1 MSSSITQCPGCYTRF
16 RVTTEQLTAHNGIVR
31 CGLCSAI
38 FNATE
43 HLQDDEPS
51 PQLTLPIAHPDDDG
65 IEATREIEV
74 VSDVANI
81 VEIQTTPAISGAD
94 ELETLFQQ
102 IAADES
108 THTEQ
113 TKPERKA
120 RVWPWLV
127 GAFLLLL
134 VWVAQIAYYLR
145 VDIAAQLPGLKPA
158 LISYCDLLKCTVPL
172 PQKVELMSI
181 ESSDLDADPVQPSV
195 VNLSATLHNRAEYA
209 QEYPNIELS
218 LTDIQDKI
226 LARRVFK
233 PAEYLK
239 AGEEEKS
246 GLASNREMNI
256 KLHLDTADL
265 KPVGYKLL
273 LFYTRQ

>member
-1 MSSSITQCPGCYTRF
+1 
-16 RVTTEQLTAHNGIVR
+16 VR

-51 PQLTLPIAHPDDDG
+51 PQLTLPIAHPENDRT
-65 IEATREIEV
+65 ETTQEIEV
-74 VSDVANI
+74 ISDVANTVEPQASRAI
-81 VEIQTTPAISGAD
+81 VGSD

-108 THTEQ
+108 AQTEHP
-113 TKPERKA
+113 KPERKA
-120 RVWPWLV
+120 RQWPWV
-127 GAFLLLL
+127 IGALLMLL
-134 VWVAQIAYYLR
+134 VWIAQIAFYLR

-172 PQKVELMSI
+172 PQKVELMNI
-181 ESSDLDADPVQPSV
+181 ESSDLEADPAQPSV

-209 QEYPNIELS
+209 QAYPNIELS

-226 LARRVFK
+226 LARRVFY

-239 AGEEEKS
+239 AGEEEKL
-246 GLASNREMNI
+246 GLATNRETSI

-265 KPVGYKLL
+265 KPVGYKLF
-273 LFYTRQ
+273 LFYNRQ